1 MVRRGSFIGGQ
12 DNLSVPD
19 APTIGAATAGNAEV
33 SVAFTAPSDVGDDP
47 ITLYGASATDGT
59 NVIGATN
66 SASPV
71 TITGLTNGTSYTAR
85 VWAINDYGN
94 GPLSDATSSFTP
106 AIPSL
111 GLMAGGDSGS
121 GDVDLIEQIDIA
133 TTANVTDFG
142 DLLAAKEQATGAGS
156 DTRGVIAGG
165 YTSQNVIQYITYAS
179 AGNATDFG
187 DLSASRYN
195 SSSASNNVRMIVAAG
210 YEGSEV
216 NTMEYINIQTTG
228 NAIDFGD
235 LGNSYY
241 NGNRGQIN
249 STTRALFA
257 HGLNGSTQYNNVEYV
272 TIVTSASSTDFGD
285 SSGTCISMGSASSTT
300 RGLIGGGR
308 YSSSDVNTIEYFT
321 IASTGNATD
330 FGDLTV
336 ARRELGGVSSATRAV
351 FVGGVDKNEMDYVTI
366 ASTGNATDFG
376 DLSGNRAY
384 PACMSSLHG
393 GVLNEDYFAPAAMG
407 MFAGGVQPAGGLG
420 TYGTTIEY
428 IDIASTGNTAMF
440 GDLSVARSYVGSTAS
455 STRAVHAGGY
465 TGVHQDVIDFVLFS
479 TKGIATDFGNLLSG
493 ISSPSGSGSNT
504 RGIFAG
510 STPRSN
516 VIQYITIAS
525 AGNATDFGDMTV
537 SVQDRM
543 SASSTTRSVM
553 AGGYEASDDVNVID
567 YITIA
572 STGNATD
579 FGDLSVGTTQT
590 NGAVSSNT
598 RAVFGLGRPYDAS
611 SGTSSTVN
619 TLEYVTI
626 ASTGNS
632 TDFGDLTVARYYGSG
647 ASSKVRG
654 VFAGGSTYP
663 SGGSPYLTTT
673 MDYITIASTG
683 NAQDFG
689 DIISESYA
697 YGGSSNSHGGIS

>member
-1 MVRRGSFIGGQ
+1 MG
-12 DNLSVPD
+12 NLITLV
-19 APTIGAATAGNAEV
+19 
-33 SVAFTAPSDVGDDP
+33 APSASDDP
-47 ITLYGASATDGT
+47 LGQAQYSNTGSSSPIT
-59 NVIGATN
+59 V
-66 SASPV
+66 
-71 TITGLTNGTSYTAR
+71 TGLSNGTSYVAK

-111 GLMAGGDSGS
+111 GLMAGGDNGS

-142 DLLAAKEQATGAGS
+142 DLLAAREQATGAGS

-165 YTSQNVIQYITYAS
+165 RHPSQNVIQYITYAS

-195 SSSASNNVRMIVAAG
+195 SSSASNNVRMIIAAG

-257 HGLNGSTQYNNVEYV
+257 HGVNGSTQYNNVEYV

-285 SSGTCISMGSASSTT
+285 SSGTCHSMGSASSAT

-376 DLSGNRAY
+376 DLTSYRAY

-440 GDLSVARSYVGSTAS
+440 GDLSVARSYVSSTAS

-465 TGVHQDVIDFVLFS
+465 TGVQQDVIDFVLFS
-479 TKGIATDFGNLLSG
+479 TKGTATDFGNLLSG
-493 ISSPSGSGSNT
+493 ASSPSGSGSNT

-598 RAVFGLGRPYDAS
+598 RAVFGLGRPYDGS

-683 NAQDFG
+683 NATDFG
-689 DIISESYA
+689 DISSESYA